1 MDLVMTHC
9 WAIDRILLMTQ
20 YRTNPAGNHKKKK
33 VKATGIYF
41 IIFACIGSGGVG
53 FNDVWMYIDAP
64 ISSGKMKYGSF
75 TLKSLIQSTKGACLS
90 STDSRRTQ

>member
-1 MDLVMTHC
+1 MNFVMTHC

-53 FNDVWMYIDAP
+53 FNDVWMYIETP

-75 TLKSLIQSTKGACLS
+75 TLNHLSIMRRRACLQLN
-90 STDSRRTQ
+90 RLKKTQ